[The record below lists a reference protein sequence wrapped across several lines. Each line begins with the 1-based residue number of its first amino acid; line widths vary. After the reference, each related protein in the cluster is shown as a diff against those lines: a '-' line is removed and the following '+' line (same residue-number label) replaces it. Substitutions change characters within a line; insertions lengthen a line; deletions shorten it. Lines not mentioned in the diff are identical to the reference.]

1 MIPSCGLHRSF
12 NKLRNQDRDT
22 LPNQSSSDTN
32 MQSGMSTES
41 PMAVPIDVRAL
52 SSIDKQKH
60 AKLAF
65 SYLFQVTFLSATLWI
80 CLRRAR
86 EG

>member
-1 MIPSCGLHRSF
+1 MDYTDGSINDVIKIEIF
-12 NKLRNQDRDT
+12 Y
-22 LPNQSSSDTN
+22 QSSSDTN

-65 SYLFQVTFLSATLWI
+65 SYLFQVTFLSATL
-80 CLRRAR
+80 
-86 EG
+86 